1 MNGFDRLPIPQG
13 FLTDAHI
20 RIALEN
26 EDLIV
31 PGSWDAKCIR
41 HASYTLRL
49 GTKVEIA
56 SASRANVEEGRDFAV
71 KDLHDGDHFDL
82 NPGDT
87 AKLYSIEMLR
97 IPDCVLGFTVAR
109 GLMFFEALIPENT
122 YVDPG
127 FNGSLYTTVTNLSH
141 RVVRLHQNDPIA
153 RLFLYRLSEPVR
165 QSYQQGAAKG
175 LRQRLESFRATKYGT
190 RLECSDATT
199 DALIQELNHLP
210 AGGSQLGELSRRQS
224 RMWVALFGFSFCWPL
239 LLLLVNFSAWV
250 REKTNFAV
258 RNIAA
263 FVITGLISYV
273 IPKLWSKL
281 KRL

>member
-1 MNGFDRLPIPQG
+1 MNGFDRLRIPQG
-13 FLTDAHI
+13 FLTDAQI

-26 EDLIV
+26 EELIV
-31 PGSWDAKCIR
+31 PGSWDANCIR

-56 SASRANVEEGRDFAV
+56 SASRANLEEARDFAV
-71 KDLHDGDHFDL
+71 KDLHAGDHFDL

-109 GLMFFEALIPENT
+109 GLMFFESLIPENT

-127 FNGSLYTTVTNLSH
+127 FNGPLYTTVTNLSH

-165 QSYQQGAAKG
+165 QAYQQGAARG
-175 LRQRLESFRATKYGT
+175 LKQRLESFRATKFGT
-190 RLECSDATT
+190 QSECSAATS
-199 DALIQELNHLP
+199 DALIQDLNCLP
-210 AGGSQLGELSRRQS
+210 AGGSQLAELSRRQD
-224 RMWVALFGFSFCWPL
+224 RKWVMLVGFSFCWPL
-239 LLLLVNFSAWV
+239 LLLLVNLNAWV
-250 REKTNFAV
+250 RDKANFAV
-258 RNIAA
+258 RNIGALA
-263 FVITGLISYV
+263 ITGLFSYLA
-273 IPKLWSKL
+273 PKLWMKL
-281 KRL
+281 KKL